1 MTYHTFI
8 QYNNGLL
15 QDFIDKF
22 KPRTTISSISKC
34 QNKYIFRQTSPK
46 RPSQAKENPNEK
58 NSQYNQLSTRTN
70 KHSLWCS
77 HPYIHI
83 RCLIFCYTYYTLHGL
98 TVLHEK
104 PTLKILFISNAQFGM
119 KHRSSKKRKNRFFI
133 FKTLLSRFL
142 PMLNLVIR
150 PSFLSHTAYTLMVV
164 FYIFALS
171 LKNKPQS
178 VGPIIQDTHIGRAPT
193 ESKILKNKCIISMK
207 KKLSLFIL
215 AGGLLLG
222 AGIPAT
228 AQKASV
234 AQPIDLTYAAENS
247 VNSVVYIKVTTNSK
261 TQTIQYVDPFED
273 FFSDFFGNGGGRQQ
287 QRQIQTPKRQGAGSG
302 VILSADGY
310 IVTNNHVV
318 KDADE
323 LLVKLNDNRE
333 FKGRIIGT
341 DPQTDLALI
350 KIEADK
356 LQPIT
361 VGNSENLKVGEWV
374 LAIGNPFSLTST
386 VTAGI
391 VSAKA
396 RGLGATGGI
405 ESFIQTDAAINPG
418 NSGGALVNA
427 RGELVGINAM
437 LYSQTG
443 SFSGY
448 GFAIPTSI
456 MNKVVDDLKK
466 FGTVQRAVLGIKGND
481 VSAYIDQKK
490 ERDGK
495 DVDLGTLTG
504 VYVAETTAGSA
515 VEDVLKEGDV
525 ITAINGHKVENMGQL
540 QEQISK
546 LSPGDKVEVTYMREK
561 KERKAT
567 VTLRNVQGTTSKVE
581 AVDSDMMGAALR
593 PLTDAEKKELNLRY
607 GLVVSAIR
615 SGKMKDAGITKGTI
629 IMQVNDREM
638 RTTEDFDEAVKSANL
653 STDRVLWIR
662 AKSQS
667 GLNRSYTI
675 ELTQP
680 KDSKKK

>member
-1 MTYHTFI
+1 MV
-8 QYNNGLL
+8 QSPL
-15 QDFIDKF
+15 
-22 KPRTTISSISKC
+22 
-34 QNKYIFRQTSPK
+34 YIYD
-46 RPSQAKENPNEK
+46 A
-58 NSQYNQLSTRTN
+58 
-70 KHSLWCS
+70 
-77 HPYIHI
+77 
-83 RCLIFCYTYYTLHGL
+83 LIFCYTYYTLHGL

-104 PTLKILFISNAQFGM
+104 PTLRILFISNAQFGM

-150 PSFLSHTAYTLMVV
+150 PSFLSYTAYTLMVV

-178 VGPIIQDTHIGRAPT
+178 VGPIIQDTHIGRTPT

-504 VYVAETTAGSA
+504 VYVAETTTGSA
-515 VEDVLKEGDV
+515 VEEVLKEGDV

-567 VTLRNVQGTTSKVE
+567 VNLRNVQGTTSKVE

>member
-1 MTYHTFI
+1 
-8 QYNNGLL
+8 
-15 QDFIDKF
+15 
-22 KPRTTISSISKC
+22 
-34 QNKYIFRQTSPK
+34 
-46 RPSQAKENPNEK
+46 
-58 NSQYNQLSTRTN
+58 
-70 KHSLWCS
+70 
-77 HPYIHI
+77 
-83 RCLIFCYTYYTLHGL
+83 
-98 TVLHEK
+98 
-104 PTLKILFISNAQFGM
+104 
-119 KHRSSKKRKNRFFI
+119 
-133 FKTLLSRFL
+133 
-142 PMLNLVIR
+142 MLNLVIR
-150 PSFLSHTAYTLMVV
+150 PSFLLHTAYTLMVV

-228 AQKASV
+228 AQKTSI

-350 KIEADK
+350 KIEANK

-490 ERDGK
+490 EREGK

-504 VYVAETTAGSA
+504 VYVAETTTGSA
-515 VEDVLKEGDV
+515 VEEVLKEGDV